1 MKPRRSIHPCK
12 ERLSMLSNLLS
23 KKTLLEPRTLVTVAL
38 ICLLVSLAL
47 VFWPD
52 SASAQQTGT
61 AQTGTAQTSSQAVA
75 SSQVVRLPATRD
87 PFGERTRTL
96 LAVQRDG
103 RLASPSPQA
112 LSGKVQGQIYQR
124 YVDSFGHPIPE
135 RYIETGFGED

>member
-1 MKPRRSIHPCK
+1 
-12 ERLSMLSNLLS
+12 MLSNLLS

-61 AQTGTAQTSSQAVA
+61 AQASSQAVA

>member
-1 MKPRRSIHPCK
+1 
-12 ERLSMLSNLLS
+12 MLSNLLS

-52 SASAQQTGT
+52 SASAQ
-61 AQTGTAQTSSQAVA
+61 QTGTAQTSSQAVA

>member
-1 MKPRRSIHPCK
+1 
-12 ERLSMLSNLLS
+12 MLSNLLS

-52 SASAQQTGT
+52 SASAQQT
-61 AQTGTAQTSSQAVA
+61 ATAQTSSQAVA

>member
-1 MKPRRSIHPCK
+1 
-12 ERLSMLSNLLS
+12 MLSNLLS
-23 KKTLLEPRTLVTVAL
+23 KKTLLEPRTLVSVAL

-52 SASAQQTGT
+52 SASAQ
-61 AQTGTAQTSSQAVA
+61 QTGTAQTSSQAVA

>member
-1 MKPRRSIHPCK
+1 
-12 ERLSMLSNLLS
+12 MLSNLLS
-23 KKTLLEPRTLVTVAL
+23 KRTLLEPRALVIVAL

-52 SASAQQTGT
+52 SASAQQTGAT
-61 AQTGTAQTSSQAVA
+61 QTSSQAVS

-96 LAVQRDG
+96 LAAQRDG

-112 LSGKVQGQIYQR
+112 LSGKVQSQIYQR
-124 YVDSFGHPIPE
+124 YVDSFGQPIPE

>member
-52 SASAQQTGT
+52 SASAQQT
-61 AQTGTAQTSSQAVA
+61 ATAQTSSQAVA

>member
-1 MKPRRSIHPCK
+1 
-12 ERLSMLSNLLS
+12 MLSNLLS

-52 SASAQQTGT
+52 SASAQQT
-61 AQTGTAQTSSQAVA
+61 ATAQTSSQAVA

-103 RLASPSPQA
+103 RLASHSPQA